1 MKKLVLLFGLLIAST
16 SAYADLGKVETVFN
30 SDTVETGTTMVS
42 RVFRIQSQEEF
53 GAWVQAT
60 SATSVAHP
68 CTANCGSPNYTIE
81 MEQSPTETSADFT
94 KPIGVWPVVERLT
107 EATARTVSIYA
118 IPMNYARFKITNNA
132 ATYDTVVSMKFY
144 SRD

>member
-1 MKKLVLLFGLLIAST
+1 MKKLVLLFCLLITST
-16 SAYADLGKVETVFN
+16 SHADQGRVETVFN
-30 SDTVETGTTMVS
+30 SDVVETGTTMVS
-42 RVFRIQSQEEF
+42 RTFRIHSSEDF

-60 SATSVAHP
+60 PTTSVAHP

-94 KPIGVWPVVERLT
+94 KPIGVWPVVDRLT
-107 EATARTVSIYA
+107 EATARTVDIYA

-132 ATYDTVVSMKFY
+132 ATYNTVVTMKFY